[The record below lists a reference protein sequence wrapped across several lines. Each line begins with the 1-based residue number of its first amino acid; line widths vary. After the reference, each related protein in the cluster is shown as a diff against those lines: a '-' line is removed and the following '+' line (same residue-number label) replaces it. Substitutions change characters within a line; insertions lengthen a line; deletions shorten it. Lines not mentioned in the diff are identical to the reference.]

1 MFPNSFLSMDFHK
14 ATNRCHSWIYFLQ
27 ICTLPHRRRI
37 TESVESKVLFSR
49 EECDEIEE
57 KILEVCKKGERN
69 GYKSCT
75 VDRAHLRNK
84 YYFGEGYVYGP
95 QVRLQM

>member
-1 MFPNSFLSMDFHK
+1 MQLGDNTWVWVCRIRFDDPTAPGFDAEES
-14 ATNRCHSWIYFLQ
+14 
-27 ICTLPHRRRI
+27 RRRI

-49 EECDEIEE
+49 EECEEIEE
-57 KILEVCKKGERN
+57 RILEVCKKGDRG
-69 GYKSCT
+69 GYKPCT

-95 QVRLQM
+95 QVRLQI